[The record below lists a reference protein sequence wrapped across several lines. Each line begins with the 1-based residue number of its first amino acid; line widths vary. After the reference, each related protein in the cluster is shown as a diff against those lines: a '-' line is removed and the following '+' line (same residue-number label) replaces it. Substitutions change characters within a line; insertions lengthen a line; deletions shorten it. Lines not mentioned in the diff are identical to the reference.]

1 MTSNQIF
8 AAPRFLNL
16 LRQETSSGYKMTF
29 IIASVVLVFLSI
41 VFIAVAA
48 DRDNGSFH
56 QVWYSITLL
65 AGGFYFTSTNFN
77 ELNRKENRMNYL
89 ALPASIFE
97 KFSVKLLISTL
108 GYIIG
113 VTLLYLIFASI
124 MDVVTRSYFDFSYDA
139 FNPFD
144 SFYLLIIKIYLVV
157 QSVFLLGAVT
167 FNRFSFFK
175 TLFTLGIIGLVL
187 AIIGGVIF
195 RITFYEYFDGFFT
208 PVDKVVTQPSRYFL
222 DFMEFKMWPLV
233 QGLFWYVLAPVLWV
247 VAYFKLKEREV

>member
-8 AAPRFLNL
+8 AAPRFFNL
-16 LRQETSSGYKMTF
+16 LREETSSGYKMTF
-29 IIASVVLVFLSI
+29 IIASVVLVFLSV
-41 VFIAVAA
+41 VFISVAIDKDNA
-48 DRDNGSFH
+48 DFH
-56 QVWYSITLL
+56 RIWYSIVLL
-65 AGGFYFTSTNFN
+65 GGGFYFTSTNFN
-77 ELNRKENRMNYL
+77 ELNRKEERMNYL
-89 ALPASIFE
+89 AMPASIFE

-113 VTLLYLIFASI
+113 VTLLYWIFASI
-124 MDVVTRSYFDFSYDA
+124 MDVITVRYWDFSYDT

-144 SFYLLIIKIYLVV
+144 SFYLFMIKIYLVV

-175 TLFTLGIIGLVL
+175 TLFTLGIIGFVL
-187 AIIGGVIF
+187 AIIGWVVF
-195 RITFYEYFDGFFT
+195 RIVFYNYFDGFFS
-208 PVDKVVTQPSRYFL
+208 PRHDIAVMPSQNFQ
-222 DFMEFKMWPLV
+222 DFMEFTMWPLV